1 MFRNMGNKPSKQPGP
16 HATSDTGKASDTQG
30 VRKRDVIRDTF
41 GFSKSKT
48 KDVNATVASHA
59 VSAQH
64 PPQLVGPPTASSAS
78 DTHSVAD
85 QAVIS
90 TPPVDKSL
98 PVSVETKRTS
108 NIFLENLPAPM
119 MKTELPAVQYRIEV
133 TQQLAYCCAL
143 IRHGSSPPQATAA
156 ELEEQAR
163 DPAIILQKTPNLD
176 KKELDWLA
184 EMDKN
189 LPAKERISWLGTRM
203 VDEFAKDVL
212 KDSTEIAEIV
222 LLGPVLDKETY
233 RSLLSCTITAFEQS
247 VLLNVDLLQGLVQ
260 LVQVAP
266 PDSLVSDDL
275 VKILR
280 VLRICLQDTHQQSSA
295 HPFHLTLALSRLLD
309 VMAEH
314 KVKDLNRVEDH
325 EPLSGILSGLKGSSD
340 PYLMYQACYA
350 FQALQYVP
358 DDESALQSVLR
369 HGTGVVNGLIQV
381 SGVFKLDLE
390 AVLEGLS
397 NLQEAL
403 GGIIGVDNDVYKG
416 VNSVMESGRGVLDGL
431 KEGLSEG
438 KKRPWYAAIRVAQ
451 ALLQAGQLKDLNQ
464 LIYEAPCRGD
474 PLFQWGICQLLGE
487 IASDVIWDT
496 NVRQQADDL
505 LGDLYR
511 NDSQWG
517 KDESVKTWMLSII
530 GQLSTVSDQAVK
542 TIAIVLLKDIHQ
554 DQSTTTRLPYP
565 LRNRLPPPTL
575 SPILARVQNITP
587 LENGLCQYQIQR
599 KQQHRQTVYI
609 PPLAKPSLKAKD
621 EDVFPLLEKVLEFLA
636 SERQVMLVLGDS
648 GSGKSTFNRHL
659 EHRLWTDYKQGGPI
673 PLFINLPAIDHPDQ
687 DLIAKHLK
695 ANNFSDDQIQ
705 EMKQHRELVLI
716 CDGYD
721 ESQQQGNL
729 HQSNALNQPGQW
741 NTKMVISC
749 RTQFLGSDYL
759 IRFKPQPTDRYA
771 SGSQDVFQEAVI
783 TPFSKDQVESYVELY
798 AQDSQTVLLFR
809 NRSAWSPEEY
819 MDKLATIPNI
829 MDLVNNPFLLTLALK
844 ALPVLVALHKD
855 LASIRIS
862 RVRLYDIFVDQWLET
877 NRLRI
882 QPNKLSQKELE
893 AYKPMENDF
902 IGYGV
907 DYLLRLA
914 AAIFKKQGGNPVVQY
929 VHRQDKD
936 SWKAEFFGTDPE
948 ATLLREA
955 SPLTRTDNQ
964 FRFVHRSVLE
974 YLLSRVIYNPV
985 DTVEEGMDPESEIA
999 PPTALSSNGNNPLF
1013 QKNLLGEPS
1022 IIQFLCDRVKSTPD
1036 FEQQLRA
1043 VIDLSKSD
1051 ETATIAA
1058 INAITILVRADVAFH
1073 GADLRGVKIPGADLS
1088 GGQFDYAQFQ
1098 GADLTDV
1105 NLSRSW
1111 LRGADLSGAQMDGV
1125 QFGELPYLELEKDVI
1140 ACAYSSDGRML
1151 AVGAKSWGVRPRVS
1165 IYDTSAWTRTYSFTG
1180 PGKMV
1185 TMAFSPDGT
1194 RVVFGGFGGTVR
1206 LWDCASGEEM
1216 FVMEGHQDY
1225 VNSVA
1230 FSPCG
1235 KQIASSSGD
1244 KTVRVWDSRT
1254 GESVFVLEGHTDYV
1268 RSVKYSP
1275 SGEWL
1280 VSGGSDDTIRFWN
1293 SETGEPGVVLNCSLG
1308 ATDSLAFS
1316 TDGRWIASGHW
1327 KGELQ
1332 LWHAVSGEPGP
1343 VLRGHTTSVTGIAFS
1358 PDSRWIASSSW
1369 DETVRLWEA
1378 STGTPINTLSS
1389 HKSFVN
1395 DVVFSP
1401 NGLQI
1406 ASGGKDSRVRL
1417 WDVDSVLTSSVQQQ
1431 YQIKGVWKTVYSP
1444 NGQTI
1449 LTIGGGRTVTQWNSL
1464 TGASRP
1470 LSIELQESRS
1480 FGQSHSSHANL
1491 TATVNQDGTLRLRGL
1506 RDGSTEAIL
1515 EGYSAANYVTLS
1527 PCGHWTASVDRDSTV
1542 MLWENDNTNGWQVL
1556 MENGGRTR
1564 EEIRCSAFRGSEYQ
1578 LAVGAWNGDT
1588 WLFDPQS
1595 KGQITS
1601 KSTHWIIEVISF
1613 SPDSQQLAVGSI
1625 DGSIYLWG
1633 LQSDERAIKLK
1644 GHTRTV
1650 KRIAYSP
1657 CGEWIA
1663 SGSEDNTVRVW
1674 RRRRSP
1680 GDTETWSCVST
1691 VRGYFGA
1698 VRDIAWRPTAPMEFV
1713 TSCSDES
1720 VRVWRVSSDGEDVV
1734 VKLLWGTNLVI
1745 LNAEGL
1751 VLKCTTGLSPM
1762 QKKLLVQ
1769 RGAIDDSP
1777 TEGDEQD
1784 DYTSSEGDEFDD
1796 EDPSEVDF
1804 SRLSYHMEF
1813 VRSL

>member
-1 MFRNMGNKPSKQPGP
+1 MGNKPSKQPGP
-16 HATSDTGKASDTQG
+16 HATSDAGKANDTHR
-30 VRKRDVIRDTF
+30 VRRRDVIRDIF
-41 GFSKSKT
+41 GFSRSKT
-48 KDVNATVASHA
+48 KEVDATATNQA
-59 VSAQH
+59 VSTQT
-64 PPQLVGPPTASSAS
+64 PPHVVGPLTASSAS
-78 DTHSVAD
+78 DVHPVAD

-98 PVSVETKRTS
+98 PAPVKTKRMS
-108 NIFLENLPAPM
+108 NIFLENLAAPM
-119 MKTELPAVQYRIEV
+119 MKIELPAVQDRIEV
-133 TQQLAYCCAL
+133 TQQLAYCNAL
-143 IRHGSSPPQATAA
+143 LLHGSSPPQATAA
-156 ELEEQAR
+156 ELEEQAP
-163 DPAIILQKTPNLD
+163 DPAITLQTNPNLD

-280 VLRICLQDTHQQSSA
+280 VLRICLQDTHQQSSV

-381 SGVFKLDLE
+381 SGVFKLDLG

-403 GGIIGVDNDVYKG
+403 GGIMVVARDVYKG
-416 VNSVMESGRGVLDGL
+416 MNSVMESGRGVLDGL
-431 KEGLSEG
+431 KEGFSEG

-451 ALLQAGQLKDLNQ
+451 ALLQAGQLMDLNQ

-487 IASDVIWDT
+487 MASDVMWDI
-496 NVRQQADDL
+496 NVRLQAVVL
-505 LGDLYR
+505 LGDLYK

-517 KDESVKTWMLSII
+517 EDESVKTWMVNII
-530 GQLSTVSDQAVK
+530 GQLSTVSDQIVK
-542 TIAIVLLKDIHQ
+542 TIVIALLRDIHQ
-554 DQSTTTRLPYP
+554 DQGTSTRLPYP
-565 LRNRLPPPTL
+565 LRSRLPPPKS

-587 LENGLCQYQIQR
+587 LEYGLSQYQLQR
-599 KQQHRQTVYI
+599 KQQHHQTVYI

-673 PLFINLPAIDHPDQ
+673 PLFINLPAIDRPDQ
-687 DLIAKHLK
+687 DLIAKHLR
-695 ANNFSDDQIQ
+695 ANNFSEDQIQ
-705 EMKQHRELVLI
+705 EMKQHRQLVLI

-729 HQSNALNQPGQW
+729 HRSNALNQPGQW

-783 TPFSKDQVESYVELY
+783 TPFSKDQVESYVEQY
-798 AQDSQTVLLFR
+798 AQDSQTALLFR
-809 NRSAWSPEEY
+809 NQNQSAWSSEEY
-819 MDKLATIPNI
+819 MYKLSAIPNI
-829 MDLVNNPFLLTLALK
+829 MDLVKNPFLLTLALK
-844 ALPVLVALHKD
+844 ALPGLVALNKD
-855 LASIRIS
+855 LASIRIT
-862 RVRLYDIFVDQWLET
+862 RVRLYDMFVDQWMET

-882 QPNKLSQKELE
+882 QPNTLSQKDLE
-893 AYKPMENDF
+893 AYTPMENDF

-914 AAIFKKQGGNPVVQY
+914 AAIFREQGGKPVVQY
-929 VHRQDKD
+929 NHLLERN
-936 SWKAEFFGTDPE
+936 SWKAEFFGPDPQ
-948 ATLLREA
+948 AKLLREA
-955 SPLTRTDNQ
+955 SPLTRTGNQ

-985 DTVEEGMDPESEIA
+985 ETVEKVMDPESEIA
-999 PPTALSSNGNNPLF
+999 PPTVLLSDGNGPLF
-1013 QKNLLGEPS
+1013 QKDLLAEPS

-1036 FEQQLRA
+1036 LEQQLRA
-1043 VIDLSKSD
+1043 VIDLSKTDLS
-1051 ETATIAA
+1051 AAIAA
-1058 INAITILVRADVAFH
+1058 TNAITILVRSGLTFH
-1073 GADLRGVKIPGADLS
+1073 GADLRGVRIPGADLS

-1098 GADLTDV
+1098 GADLRDV
-1105 NLSRSW
+1105 NLLRSW
-1111 LRGADLSGAQMDGV
+1111 LREADLSGATMDGV
-1125 QFGELPYLELEKDVI
+1125 QFGELPYLELEKDVG
-1140 ACAYSSDGRML
+1140 ACAYTSNGRLL
-1151 AVGAKSWGVRPRVS
+1151 AVGAISWRTGAS
-1165 IYDTSAWTRTYSFTG
+1165 IGIYDTSAWTRTYSFTG
-1180 PGKMV
+1180 PDNMV

-1293 SETGEPGVVLNCSLG
+1293 SETGEVGIVLEPSLG
-1308 ATDSLAFS
+1308 EVWTLAFS
-1316 TDGRWIASGHW
+1316 TDGRWIASGHV
-1327 KGELQ
+1327 GGGLQ
-1332 LWHAVSGEPGP
+1332 LWHAESGEPGP
-1343 VLRGHTTSVTGIAFS
+1343 VLHGHTGDLTGIAFS
-1358 PDSRWIASSSW
+1358 PNSRWIASSSL
-1369 DETVRLWEA
+1369 DGTVRLWDA
-1378 STGTPINTLSS
+1378 STGTPINKLSG
-1389 HKSFVN
+1389 HMAEVN

-1401 NGLQI
+1401 DGLQI
-1406 ASGGKDSRVRL
+1406 ASGGKDNRVRL
-1417 WDVDSVLTSSVQQQ
+1417 WDVDSILTSSVQQQ
-1431 YQIKGVWKTVYSP
+1431 DQLEAIQRTMYSP
-1444 NGQTI
+1444 NGQAI
-1449 LTIGGGRTVTQWNSL
+1449 LVFGSNYTRSSQTVLQWDSI
-1464 TGASRP
+1464 TGAPVP
-1470 LSIELQESRS
+1470 LSIELPESRS
-1480 FGQSHSSHANL
+1480 VMSVSYSLDGIP
-1491 TATVNQDGTLRLRGL
+1491 TAAVDQDETLQLWELQEGGRK
-1506 RDGSTEAIL
+1506 TTL
-1515 EGYSAANYVTLS
+1515 EGSWSANYVTVS
-1527 PCGHWTASVDRDSTV
+1527 PCCRWIVSANLYNTVVLWDLASTQQKHVLIEYGGDDGEMINCLVFSATGH
-1542 MLWENDNTNGWQVL
+1542 
-1556 MENGGRTR
+1556 
-1564 EEIRCSAFRGSEYQ
+1564 Q
-1578 LAVGAWNGDT
+1578 LAVGTGSGSI

-1595 KGQITS
+1595 KGLIMS
-1601 KSTHWIIEVISF
+1601 KSILVGIGAMSF
-1613 SPDSQQLAVGSI
+1613 SPDGQQLAVGTTASWI
-1625 DGSIYLWG
+1625 NFWS
-1633 LQSDERAIKLK
+1633 LQSEERAIDLM
-1644 GHTRTV
+1644 GHAGCV
-1650 KRIAYSP
+1650 NSIAYSP

-1663 SGSEDNTVRVW
+1663 SGSWDKTVRVW
-1674 RRRRSP
+1674 RRRQPP
-1680 GDTETWSCVST
+1680 GDAENWSCVST
-1691 VRGYFGA
+1691 VCSYFDM
-1698 VRDIAWRPTAPMEFV
+1698 VLDIAWSPTVPMEFV
-1713 TSCSDES
+1713 TGCRDGS
-1720 VRVWRVSSDGEDVV
+1720 VRVWRVSSDGGDVV
-1734 VKLLWGTNLVI
+1734 VKLLWGTNLAV

-1751 VLKCTTGLSPM
+1751 VLKGTIGLSPM

-1769 RGAIDDSP
+1769 SGAIDDSL
-1777 TEGDEQD
+1777 TEGGEQD
-1784 DYTSSEGDEFDD
+1784 DYTSSGGDESDD
-1796 EDPSEVDF
+1796 EEP
-1804 SRLSYHMEF
+1804 LKA
-1813 VRSL
+1813 